1 MYDSSHKHD
10 LQQQQ
15 VKNGVVIL
23 AILPT
28 SWMQILRLCMY
39 TFSAS
44 KSPSING
51 SFSPI
56 LSRARV
62 EYPQYPHLFMTFV
75 ATWRIA
81 THLIVALIPGAHV
94 RIATGYAKMPRMAR
108 ITRPVCSSGT
118 HDMFFWG
125 GPWPLFTDS
134 PVKSPVQTQNEDF
147 IQSFG

>member
-1 MYDSSHKHD
+1 MRNVWLKP
-10 LQQQQ
+10 QTCFTARTG
-15 VKNGVVIL
+15 KNGVVIL

-28 SWMQILRLCMY
+28 SWMQILRLCLY

-62 EYPQYPHLFMTFV
+62 EYPQYHTVSAFLHDLCGYLEDSYPSYRCAHPRHPRCPCQDRH
-75 ATWRIA
+75 RIRQNA
-81 THLIVALIPGAHV
+81 QDGEDYEARMLVWH
-94 RIATGYAKMPRMAR
+94 PRH
-108 ITRPVCSSGT
+108 G
-118 HDMFFWG
+118 FFLG

-134 PVKSPVQTQNEDF
+134 P
-147 IQSFG
+147 II